1 MFFIISRSSIIIWL
15 TWVLGEGARGQ
26 ECYDDGNEFCIDQ
39 NDILS
44 VDLLPGSFIMMDQF
58 YSQNKSRS
66 SSEGSGDKED
76 IDGSFVTAFDGM
88 NYHRKRMN
96 EYLCHGFVAEEIFK
110 EVGPA
115 RIKRRN
121 NDQRRNSLT
130 DFLGSD
136 DQNVTVH
143 DKLLSDEGS
152 KKYKDWLHKTTTL
165 DDIYRHYAPNKVF
178 KKKQEIHE
186 NLEDEGEIEEF
197 EGELTGYTVPSR
209 HSVGK
214 ISKPGKADLFSAGTG
229 YGGGGGG
236 GGYPSYGPPQVSYGP
251 PMHHPAPPAMHAYPP
266 TIHEQHIH
274 LPGNNYHEIEEEEY
288 YPVHHVKSKGHDL
301 TIKDFFEIALTALA
315 FLAFGL
321 FIIQL
326 LMYIHNPFNTTT
338 TAAPTVIAADLD
350 QRFKRQVLQTRPDD
364 PLAFA
369 GGNEEL
375 EELARRVM
383 RSIEAALVADADRG
397 NCLRRALCEDNR
409 YSVDRADGQRIWI
422 PVWSLG
428 MSWASGRVVAAP
440 ERKWPAMLDTLK
452 ASLLG
457 LGGAD
462 CASLYPDCQLR
473 RERRDRKRRRRRRRK
488 RR

>member
-1 MFFIISRSSIIIWL
+1 MFFVISCASIIIWL
-15 TWVLGEGARGQ
+15 TCVLGEGARGQ

-66 SSEGSGDKED
+66 SSEGGDDKED
-76 IDGSFVTAFDGM
+76 VDGSFVTAFDGM
-88 NYHRKRMN
+88 NYHR
-96 EYLCHGFVAEEIFK
+96 
-110 EVGPA
+110 
-115 RIKRRN
+115 
-121 NDQRRNSLT
+121 
-130 DFLGSD
+130 
-136 DQNVTVH
+136 
-143 DKLLSDEGS
+143 
-152 KKYKDWLHKTTTL
+152 TTTL

-214 ISKPGKADLFSAGTG
+214 ISKPGKELLIADLFSAGTG
-229 YGGGGGG
+229 YGGGGGGG

-288 YPVHHVKSKGHDL
+288 YPVHHEKSKGHDL

-326 LMYIHNPFNTTT
+326 LMYIHVSNRAARLSVLDGFTNENQCNAPLIFQNPFNATT

-350 QRFKRQVLQTRPDD
+350 QRFKRQVLQARRPDD

-375 EELARRVM
+375 EQLARRVM

-440 ERKWPAMLDTLK
+440 GRKWPAMLDTLK

-473 RERRDRKRRRRRRRK
+473 GSVAIASAAGDEEGNVDDRPTYIYLYSFYTCCGGIRL
-488 RR
+488 